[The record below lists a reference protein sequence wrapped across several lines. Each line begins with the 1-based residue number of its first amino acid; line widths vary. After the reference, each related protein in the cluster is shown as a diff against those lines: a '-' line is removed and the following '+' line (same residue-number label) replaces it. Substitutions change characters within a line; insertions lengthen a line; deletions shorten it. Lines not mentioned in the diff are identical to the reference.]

1 MRNYLKPVIKVI
13 RVSDEHYILAA
24 SPSLHDETGNKTQLS
39 KPEFIEEAPGFN
51 FDDGAMADEQK
62 SNMSIWDD

>member
-1 MRNYLKPVIKVI
+1 MKHYLKPAIKIVRI
-13 RVSDEHYILAA
+13 NDEHYILAA
-24 SPSLHDETGNKTQLS
+24 SPQLHDETGNKTQLS
-39 KPEFIEEAPGFN
+39 KPAFIEEEPDFN